1 MTLKTSERDEY
12 QRLLCCLSVVCNL
25 YSDILLLTGAEA
37 MKKKIVMIW
46 DLNWTF
52 LRAFVAVL
60 CVKMRLGGCKREL

>member
-1 MTLKTSERDEY
+1 
-12 QRLLCCLSVVCNL
+12 
-25 YSDILLLTGAEA
+25 

-60 CVKMRLGGCKREL
+60 CVKMSLGGCKRELLRIQMDGFEAFFRDGRDRKKIDPK